1 MARTQLMNYLRRLG
15 RRQRAAQQCGL
26 PLKAMEDHLPAR
38 RQQLARQTRREFIRN
53 AALASAGLA
62 LSHSLSA
69 KPVGS
74 RQPRIAIVGA
84 GISGLKCALTL
95 ADKGL
100 HSDVYEASGRIG
112 GRMFSNNQAYWSDGQ
127 VSEWCGELIDSG
139 HQTIQDLAARF
150 GLALDDLLA
159 AEPDQSE
166 DTCYF
171 NGHYYPHATVVRD
184 FQPVYQAVQDDANAA
199 GYPTTYNQ
207 NNAASRHLDNQSV
220 WEWIRQRVPG
230 GHDSRMGQLLD
241 TAYTIEYGA
250 DTRDQSALNL
260 IYLLSGS
267 DQGFEIFGA
276 SDERFHIR
284 GGNQLLPLAMANHL
298 AGLGVP
304 VQTSRSL
311 AAIHQSADGTY
322 RLSFESES
330 SSKEVVAD
338 LVVLTLPF
346 AVLRTLDYH
355 DAGFDALKQTAIQQ
369 LGRGH
374 NGKLQLQFTRRLW
387 DQQGPW
393 GLGTGSSYA
402 DTGYQNSWEVTRA
415 QNGQNGILNDYTGG
429 SVTDRM
435 HTRTAFARLPNPGVR
450 LDSAHFLEQ
459 VAPVFPGLPPL
470 WNGKATQSLPHLSP
484 FFNCSYSYW
493 RVGQYQ
499 VFAGYE
505 AVRQKNVFFA
515 GEHTSVNFQGYM
527 EGAAEEGDRAAQE
540 ILAQLGLS

>member
-1 MARTQLMNYLRRLG
+1 MNYLRRLG

-26 PLKAMEDHLPAR
+26 PVEAMEDHLQAR
-38 RQQLARQTRREFIRN
+38 GQRLARQTRREFIRN
-53 AALASAGLA
+53 AAMASAGLA
-62 LSHSLSA
+62 LSQSLSA

-84 GISGLKCALTL
+84 GVSGLQCALTL

-100 HSDVYEASGRIG
+100 HTDIYEASGRIG
-112 GRMFSNNQAYWSDGQ
+112 GRMFSNNQGYWSEGQ

-166 DTCYF
+166 DTYYF
-171 NGHYYPHATVVRD
+171 NGHYYRHAAVVQD

-199 GYPTTYNQ
+199 DYPTTYNQ
-207 NNAASRHLDNQSV
+207 SNAAGRHLDNQSV
-220 WEWIRQRVPG
+220 WEWIRQRVHG
-230 GHDSRMGQLLD
+230 GHASKMGQLLD
-241 TAYTIEYGA
+241 TAYAIEYGA

-267 DQGFEIFGA
+267 DQAFEIFGA
-276 SDERFHIR
+276 SDEHFHIR
-284 GGNQLLPLAMANHL
+284 GGNQQLPLAMANHL
-298 AGLGVP
+298 AGLGIP
-304 VQTSRSL
+304 VQTTRSL
-311 AAIHQSADGTY
+311 AAIRQRADGAY

-346 AVLRTLDYH
+346 AVLRTLNYH
-355 DAGFDALKQTAIQQ
+355 GAGFDALKQTAIQE

-387 DQQGPW
+387 EQQGPW
-393 GLGTGSSYA
+393 GLGNGSSYA
-402 DTGYQNSWEVTRA
+402 DTGYQNGWEVTRA
-415 QNGQNGILNDYTGG
+415 QNGQSGILNDYTGG

-435 HTRTAFARLPNPGVR
+435 HTGIAFARLPNPGVR
-450 LDSAHFLEQ
+450 FDSARFLEQ

-470 WNGKATQSLPHLSP
+470 WNGKATHSLPHLSP

-540 ILAQLGLS
+540 ILTQLGLS